1 MKNKPNLFINVLNII
16 ALAIEAIVLLIIA
29 LINKNEVFIYKE
41 LCIGLAVSGI
51 ILFFF
56 LLVKE
61 IKILTY
67 DSKKFTPILYATLT
81 FLGVLLYYVALFNNF
96 YEIQVL
102 LWVLL
107 GISCVL
113 PTTVFVIL
121 NYRLGNKKKK
131 KGPKFL
137 VNRQRNYK

>member
-1 MKNKPNLFINVLNII
+1 MKNKPNLFINILTSIS
-16 ALAIEAIVLLIIA
+16 LGIEAIVLLIIA
-29 LINKNEVFIYKE
+29 LNNKDEIFIYKE
-41 LCIGLAVSGI
+41 LCVGLAVSGI

-67 DSKKFTPILYATLT
+67 DSKRFTPILYATLT

-113 PTTVFVIL
+113 PTTVFIIL

-131 KGPKFL
+131 KGPRFL